1 MRHTVYLLLGK
12 DLLDIAP
19 ALKQYTLMYGEGD
32 APEYLQVLSCV
43 TGEFENSL
51 CVKSHIHA
59 KSEVERVF
67 TSGLEN
73 RFRLGVDHKEELEN
87 DAVLRQYFTSIF
99 NRTVTIEDPG
109 SDGSLNICLFL
120 PLYDEHLWN
129 IAKRLIKIIK
139 ETKKQIRID
148 VLGLPS
154 EISLLL
160 SSKEEAKE
168 IASNIDSYKDTCRK
182 IGNELIDVD
191 DIHRFILFE
200 DTNSSGL
207 ALNLDLDRLIRVL
220 GEFALLYVEHYHVI
234 FPSNLL
240 DKKVDV
246 TTFGLSLMAFDKI
259 YFVHYLLRKAYLYV
273 LNREKVN
280 DEEKINI
287 NHAAEIAQKMLEK
300 HVNLYKD
307 FVRDN
312 VDPTIAKCHN
322 GTVQLSDTQ
331 RLEADL
337 NKEIEE
343 AIEDLQAFISDPNLS
358 LPEKQAIMAQLLGED
373 DALVEG
379 VQYFKEQLIL
389 DDCDEETLDFLIA
402 EDNRRVVNIPATDES
417 PARVEHGILKAPREK
432 DTNRVY
438 LPLKEIK
445 LLRAKIR
452 QRTTYIRKKSE
463 ELESIEIQVQEA
475 ESIQKRLSEEGFK
488 FGDEVFKLLPTKLD
502 TRLFKET
509 YTPINNNEQS
519 VDLRES
525 FTPVKTQ
532 GKLGACSA
540 FALVSIFEYILKKT
554 DPSNPDL
561 SERFAYYNAL
571 RKNQGTDK
579 VSDEGSSLY
588 DIVESLSN
596 EGLASESV
604 CPYSE
609 RLEKPSNEAY
619 EDGKKR
625 LVKVAK
631 NVNINH
637 TSLTSALAEGYPV
650 AISLRVFDSFIA
662 DKNGFVY
669 RPTEDE
675 ITAGDSGNHAM
686 VICGYSEEDKIYI
699 VRNSWGTVFG
709 DRGYCYIP
717 FSYIDDPTLNNQA
730 CIITDIEV
738 ETKIKVSGREK
749 KTVSFNLTDD
759 NIRQA
764 ILRILIDEEKIALKT
779 DSQKYAKLRYDYEN
793 LLQVLANPTKRDEI
807 YESSYQ
813 MLTKQIEQ
821 EKEKYDSFTKNER
834 PLSLKSF
841 KDMTLKMGLYDAGF
855 IIILCGLVALFF
867 KLGLEQT
874 TFISLIVLAVVVVLS
889 ILFFWYRKYLKSML
903 KKELDE
909 KSAKILSHINQLTKE
924 REEKHLRMHLAGKVI
939 SSLTDTKL
947 KLVDR
952 YHSLVSYN
960 MALKQWEAEERKKLS
975 EMVIPNK
982 TPSIPLLDNDV
993 LDEYF
998 EAHKESITSE
1008 ICLYEL
1014 LGRKSMSDEDVLKF
1028 KFTLRD
1034 KIIEKLEKEF
1044 ETFSM
1049 MDYVIK
1055 KDNYNYLKDGSN
1067 ILEDTLPLMDVRS
1080 TIFLNI
1086 YQNGEIHDDCLE
1098 KHLFIHS
1105 DKQTDRNSWRESYE
1119 MSFTKQPSDN
1129 DLDSKYKL
1137 IELQVQHLT
1146 KDQVSLLN

>member
-1 MRHTVYLLLGK
+1 MRHTVFLLLGK

-19 ALKQYTLMYGEGD
+19 SLRQYTLMYGEGD

-43 TGEFENSL
+43 DGESEDSL
-51 CVKSHIHA
+51 CIKSHIRV
-59 KSEVERVF
+59 KSEVETVF

-73 RFRLGVDHKEELEN
+73 RFRLGVENKEEL
-87 DAVLRQYFTSIF
+87 DKDTALRQYFTNLF

-129 IAKRLIKIIK
+129 IAQRLFRVIT
-139 ETKKQIRID
+139 ETKKQIRVD

-154 EISLLL
+154 EISLLV
-160 SSKEEAKE
+160 SPKEEIKD
-168 IASNIDSYKDTCRK
+168 IPNRIDSFKSISKK
-182 IGNELIDVD
+182 IGNEIINFE

-200 DTNSSGL
+200 DTNSAGL
-207 ALNLDLDRLIRVL
+207 ALNLDLDRLTRVL

-234 FPSNLL
+234 FPGNLI

-246 TTFGLSLMAFDKI
+246 TSFGLSLMAFDKI
-259 YFVHYLLRKAYLYV
+259 YFVHYLLRKAYLYI

-300 HVNLYKD
+300 HVNLYRD
-307 FVRDN
+307 FVREK

-331 RLEADL
+331 RLEAEL
-337 NKEIEE
+337 NGEIDA
-343 AIEDLQAFISDPNLS
+343 AIKDLQAFISDPNLS

-389 DDCDEETLDFLIA
+389 DDCDEETLNYLIS
-402 EDNRRVVNIPATDES
+402 EDNRRVVYIPATEDS
-417 PARVEHGILKAPREK
+417 PAIVERGILKAPREQ
-432 DTNRVY
+432 DTNKVY

-463 ELESIEIQVQEA
+463 ELESIDIQVQEA
-475 ESIQKRLSEEGFK
+475 ETIQKRLSDEGFK
-488 FGDEVFKLLPTKLD
+488 FGDEVFKLLPTKLE

-509 YTPINNNEQS
+509 YAPINNSEQS
-519 VDLRES
+519 VDLRGS

-561 SERFAYYNAL
+561 SERFVYYNAL
-571 RKNQGTDK
+571 HKNQGTDE
-579 VSDEGSSLY
+579 VADEGSSFY
-588 DIVESLSN
+588 DIVESLSD

-609 RLEKPSNEAY
+609 KLVKPSKEAY

-631 NVNINH
+631 NVNVNH
-637 TSLTSALAEGYPV
+637 ASITSALAEGYPV

-675 ITAGDSGNHAM
+675 INAGDSGNHAM

-717 FSYIDDPTLNNQA
+717 FSYIDDPALNNQA

-764 ILRILIDEEKIALKT
+764 ILRILIDEEKIALKS

-813 MLTKQIEQ
+813 LLTKQIEQ
-821 EKEKYDSFTKNER
+821 EQEKYDIFTRNER
-834 PLSLKSF
+834 PVSLKSF
-841 KDMTLKMGLYDAGF
+841 KDMTFKLGLYDAGF
-855 IIILCGLVALFF
+855 ILVICALIALFF

-874 TFISLIVLAVVVVLS
+874 TFITFIILLVVIVLS
-889 ILFFWYRKYLKSML
+889 GLFFWYRKYLKSML

-909 KSAKILSHINQLTKE
+909 KSAKILSRKTQLMKE

-947 KLVDR
+947 KFVDR

-960 MALKQWEAEERKKLS
+960 MALKQWEEDERKKLS
-975 EMVIPNK
+975 EMVLPNK
-982 TPSIPLLDNDV
+982 TPSIPLLDNAK

-998 EAHKESITSE
+998 EEHKESITSD

-1014 LGRKSMSDEDVLKF
+1014 VGRKSMTDEDVLNF
-1028 KFTLRD
+1028 KFILRD
-1034 KIIEKLEKEF
+1034 RIIKKLEKEF
-1044 ETFSM
+1044 ESFSM
-1049 MDYVIK
+1049 MDYVTK
-1055 KDNYNYLKDGSN
+1055 KDDYKYLKDGTN
-1067 ILEDTLPLMDVRS
+1067 ILEETLPLMDIRS

-1086 YQNGEIHDDCLE
+1086 HQNGEYHEDCLE

-1105 DKQTDRNSWRESYE
+1105 DKQTDRNCWRESYE